1 MQSPDE
7 SQVWGPGQSLWG
19 LIAEHISES
28 ELPKIYTALGHSLVD
43 VYTDMHTEA
52 EMWHKMW
59 QENQRSGKH
68 GGVAGTPLPRLQG
81 APLVDPPAVKE
92 LLRAEVKMLLQT
104 LGEKASRAGRD
115 VEELLHRYKPETLN
129 YALGHRDRCH
139 TNCTNP
145 EDTDSGSRPDSRCSV
160 QSRAED
166 EIEAVRGKLNVT
178 EIDQVVDRLRALL
191 IGECEELTRLV
202 KHIKANIKQ
211 KCHSGLHKSEPSLA
225 DLRELRGA
233 IQVDLELSPFLFP
246 PSSPLPAKKGFR
258 LTAAQSSESLKTL
271 SPPSV
276 LRPHP
281 PPPLSPPIPRPPARP
296 RLSKMSTSRTHEQ
309 DSAGL
314 SCRTPDSTANFEE
327 KSERNS
333 PLHKTHLSVNCRIH
347 SQSRECEWSPQRE
360 RKSSPAYRP
369 RNINITPSPVPAPS
383 GLCNEGSCSS
393 KSTDQSV
400 AAKWNSGIQKRQQD
414 SSCEGSLESAR
425 AQSYADS
432 RRKMSEN
439 SVMSETRRT
448 PAQTCRRK
456 SNGETSRNLS
466 GAFRNDGK
474 EQQNLGGQCATLC
487 PSHPSAA
494 CSQRPPAKINEYFF
508 TSSKKPQGGSTSQPK
523 EPAEPQFLQR
533 FHQPVPPTRVQ
544 T

>member
-7 SQVWGPGQSLWG
+7 SQVWGPSQSLWS
-19 LIAEHISES
+19 LIAEHVSES

-68 GGVAGTPLPRLQG
+68 GGGEGTPLPRLQG
-81 APLVDPPAVKE
+81 APLADPPAVKE

-104 LGEKASRAGRD
+104 LREKASRAGSD

-129 YALGHRDRCH
+129 YTLGHRDRCY

-202 KHIKANIKQ
+202 KHLKANIKQ

-233 IQVDLELSPFLFP
+233 IQVDLELSPFLFS
-246 PSSPLPAKKGFR
+246 PSSPLPAEKGFR
-258 LTAAQSSESLKTL
+258 LTAAQSPESLKTL

-296 RLSKMSTSRTHEQ
+296 RLSKMSTSRTREQ

-314 SCRTPDSTANFEE
+314 SCWALDSTAYFEV

-347 SQSRECEWSPQRE
+347 SQSTECEWSPQRE
-360 RKSSPAYRP
+360 RKSSPACRP
-369 RNINITPSPVPAPS
+369 KNINITPSPVPAPS
-383 GLCNEGSCSS
+383 GLCNAGS

-400 AAKWNSGIQKRQQD
+400 AAKWKSGIQNRQQD

-425 AQSYADS
+425 AQLYADS

-439 SVMSETRRT
+439 SVMSETWRT
-448 PAQTCRRK
+448 PVQTCRRK

-466 GAFRNDGK
+466 GPFRNDGK
-474 EQQNLGGQCATLC
+474 EQQNLGGQRATLC
-487 PSHPSAA
+487 PSCPSTP
-494 CSQRPPAKINEYFF
+494 CSQRPPAKINEHFF

-533 FHQPVPPTRVQ
+533 FHQPVPPTRVP

>member
-1 MQSPDE
+1 MNF
-7 SQVWGPGQSLWG
+7 W
-19 LIAEHISES
+19 
-28 ELPKIYTALGHSLVD
+28 
-43 VYTDMHTEA
+43 
-52 EMWHKMW
+52 
-59 QENQRSGKH
+59 
-68 GGVAGTPLPRLQG
+68 
-81 APLVDPPAVKE
+81 
-92 LLRAEVKMLLQT
+92 
-104 LGEKASRAGRD
+104 
-115 VEELLHRYKPETLN
+115 
-129 YALGHRDRCH
+129 
-139 TNCTNP
+139 
-145 EDTDSGSRPDSRCSV
+145 
-160 QSRAED
+160 
-166 EIEAVRGKLNVT
+166 
-178 EIDQVVDRLRALL
+178 
-191 IGECEELTRLV
+191 
-202 KHIKANIKQ
+202 
-211 KCHSGLHKSEPSLA
+211 
-225 DLRELRGA
+225 
-233 IQVDLELSPFLFP
+233 FLFH
-246 PSSPLPAKKGFR
+246 R

-296 RLSKMSTSRTHEQ
+296 RLSKMSISRTHGQHRVTSAFNKSSKTPTCSTADTSGHTHGLLTTDHIMRSNNQCGFCPEQ

-314 SCRTPDSTANFEE
+314 SCRTPDSTANFEV

-347 SQSRECEWSPQRE
+347 SQSTECEWSPQRE

-383 GLCNEGSCSS
+383 GLCNAGSCSN

-400 AAKWNSGIQKRQQD
+400 AAKWKSGIQNRQQD

-494 CSQRPPAKINEYFF
+494 CSQRPPAKINEHFF

>member
-7 SQVWGPGQSLWG
+7 SQVWGPGQSLWS
-19 LIAEHISES
+19 LIAEHVSES

-68 GGVAGTPLPRLQG
+68 GGGEGTPLPRLQG
-81 APLVDPPAVKE
+81 APLADPPAMKE

-104 LGEKASRAGRD
+104 LREKASRAGSD

-129 YALGHRDRCH
+129 YTLGHRDRCY

-202 KHIKANIKQ
+202 KHLKANIKQ

-233 IQVDLELSPFLFP
+233 IQVDLELSPFLFS
-246 PSSPLPAKKGFR
+246 PSSPLPAEKGFR
-258 LTAAQSSESLKTL
+258 LPAAQSSESLKTL

-314 SCRTPDSTANFEE
+314 SCWALDSTAYFEV

-347 SQSRECEWSPQRE
+347 SQSTECEWSPQRE
-360 RKSSPAYRP
+360 RKNSPACRP
-369 RNINITPSPVPAPS
+369 KNINITPSPVPAPS
-383 GLCNEGSCSS
+383 GLCNAGS

-400 AAKWNSGIQKRQQD
+400 AAKWKSGIQNRQQD

-439 SVMSETRRT
+439 SVMSETWRT
-448 PAQTCRRK
+448 PVQTCRRK

-466 GAFRNDGK
+466 GPFRNDGK
-474 EQQNLGGQCATLC
+474 EQQNLGGQRATLC
-487 PSHPSAA
+487 PSCSSTP
-494 CSQRPPAKINEYFF
+494 CSQRPPAKINEHFF
-508 TSSKKPQGGSTSQPK
+508 TSSNKPQGGSTSQPK

-533 FHQPVPPTRVQ
+533 FHQPVPPTRVP